1 MLGWYTVSPTGE
13 EREREKEK
21 MDSSSYH
28 NELQKT
34 GLGSTQP
41 WAAIL
46 SSKNACTTSI
56 AFSIFIF
63 LKSSFS
69 ASPLGAPSKQTLCG
83 LGSFLTS

>member
-1 MLGWYTVSPTGE
+1 
-13 EREREKEK
+13 

-28 NELQKT
+28 NELQET

-41 WAAIL
+41 SAAIL
-46 SSKNACTTSI
+46 SGKNVYTTSI

-69 ASPLGAPSKQTLCG
+69 ASYGGT
-83 LGSFLTS
+83 F